1 MSFDDERLG
10 ELVNLT
16 ADGQATAQQ
25 QAELQS
31 LLQKSPEARELDA
44 STRRIVARLD
54 SVEPENPP
62 AGLRPAVM
70 DHVRASEHQ
79 ATRPRPFSRRARFA
93 LGWAI
98 AASVILVFLVVYNPG
113 NSGDEASA
121 LMAPAAKWPVV
132 ATLNTEEDSVVIR
145 QQEDRY
151 AVEPHISGPYPVT
164 VSVSWDPALASLVAI
179 SGGPEA
185 SSSTH
190 NAEFTLRSAED
201 RASVMVRR
209 LGEEPF
215 EIRVAVAGSEIGR
228 AEVPVD

>member
-1 MSFDDERLG
+1 M
-10 ELVNLT
+10 
-16 ADGQATAQQ
+16 
-25 QAELQS
+25 
-31 LLQKSPEARELDA
+31 
-44 STRRIVARLD
+44 ARLD
-54 SVEPENPP
+54 AIEAVNPP

-70 DHVRASEHQ
+70 EEVRSSGRQ
-79 ATRPRPFSRRARFA
+79 AERPRPFTRRGRFA

-98 AASVILVFLVVYNPG
+98 AASVILVFLVVYDPG
-113 NSGDEASA
+113 QRDDEASA
-121 LMAPAAKWPVV
+121 LMAPAAQWPVIS
-132 ATLNTEEDSVVIR
+132 TLQAEGDSVVIR
-145 QQEDRY
+145 RQGDRY
-151 AVEPHISGPYPVT
+151 AVEPHIAGPYPVT

-215 EIRVAVAGSEIGR
+215 EIRVAVAGSEIAR
-228 AEVPVD
+228 AEAPVD